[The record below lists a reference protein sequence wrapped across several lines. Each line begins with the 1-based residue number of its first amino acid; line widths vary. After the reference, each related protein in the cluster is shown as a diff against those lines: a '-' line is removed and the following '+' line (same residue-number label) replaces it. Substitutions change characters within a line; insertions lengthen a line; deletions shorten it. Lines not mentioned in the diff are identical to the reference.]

1 MYRRRQWHPTPVLL
15 PGKCHGQRSL
25 EAHGVAEGWTWLSDF
40 TFTFHFHALEKE
52 VVTHSSVSAWRIPGT
67 GEPGR
72 LPSMGSHRVGH
83 NWSDLAAA
91 VPYLESLCPCRGW
104 TFSYFFPKSF
114 IVLSFIF
121 IVLSFIF
128 RNIVHLE
135 FIFCVELEIEVS
147 STTPMD
153 SHLFSTNYG
162 IDHRFPKGLLLCHL
176 S

>member
-1 MYRRRQWHPTPVLL
+1 MNGGAWKAAVH
-15 PGKCHGQRSL
+15 
-25 EAHGVAEGWTWLSDF
+25 EVAEGRTRLSDF

-52 VVTHSSVSAWRIPGT
+52 VVTHSSVPAWRIPGT

-72 LPSMGSHRVGH
+72 LPSMGSYRVGH

-91 VPYLESLCPCRGW
+91 VPYLKSLCPCCGW
-104 TFSYFFPKSF
+104 TFSYFFPKS
-114 IVLSFIF
+114 F

-147 STTPMD
+147 SATPMD
-153 SHLFSTNYG
+153 SHLLSTNYG
-162 IDHRFPKGLLLCHL
+162 IDHRFPKGLLFCRL